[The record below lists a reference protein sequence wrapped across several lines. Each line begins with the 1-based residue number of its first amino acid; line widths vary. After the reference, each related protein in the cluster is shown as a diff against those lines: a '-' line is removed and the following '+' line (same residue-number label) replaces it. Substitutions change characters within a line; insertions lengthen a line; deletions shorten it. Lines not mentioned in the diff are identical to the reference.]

1 MSKLEELNAAYAAST
16 QGEWSTYAP
25 CSGQDGF
32 PDNYNIGCDT
42 ETRSTYVASVPGAA
56 HYAWSQNNA
65 KFITLAHNMMPDLLK
80 AVELLKDLWHYDFD
94 TVEIPEEGTYE
105 RELYDRLRMMLI
117 KLCKPD
123 RIVVPVANRSSSL

>member
-1 MSKLEELNAAYAAST
+1 MNKIEELKAAYAAST

-65 KFITLAHNMMPDLLK
+65 KFIALAHNLMPQLLE
-80 AVELLKDLWHYDFD
+80 AVNHLQNMVEEEPNWRDKEAAVAFLEKLK
-94 TVEIPEEGTYE
+94 
-105 RELYDRLRMMLI
+105 
-117 KLCKPD
+117 
-123 RIVVPVANRSSSL
+123 

>member
-1 MSKLEELNAAYAAST
+1 MTKLEELNAAYAAST

-32 PDNYNIGCDT
+32 PDNYNVGCDT

-65 KFITLAHNMMPDLLK
+65 KFIALAHNLMPTLLEV
-80 AVELLKDLWHYDFD
+80 VELLKDAREAYMAFACDESLDLEDFVASMQGILAGD
-94 TVEIPEEGTYE
+94 VCSDILE
-105 RELYDRLRMMLI
+105 REGMV
-117 KLCKPD
+117 CFQ
-123 RIVVPVANRSSSL
+123 NTNG

>member
-1 MSKLEELNAAYAAST
+1 MGKLEELNAAYAAST

-65 KFITLAHNMMPDLLK
+65 KFIALSHNLMPTLLEAATELARFIDYLDTASGDGAYEHEIQRALAILEKLK
-80 AVELLKDLWHYDFD
+80 
-94 TVEIPEEGTYE
+94 
-105 RELYDRLRMMLI
+105 
-117 KLCKPD
+117 
-123 RIVVPVANRSSSL
+123 